1 MQTNIIQ
8 KVGQIGLAVKD
19 LDNKDKL
26 DLPLLFNTENMAFF
40 ECNGLR
46 LLLSL
51 PGILVSSIP
60 ADFAVTM
67 IRQAISNV
75 TILMI
80 ASECWRIG
88 AQYFMNY

>member
-1 MQTNIIQ
+1 MYAN
-8 KVGQIGLAVKD
+8 KLAVKD
-19 LDNKDKL
+19 LDKAIHFYKDKL
-26 DLPLLFNTENMAFF
+26 GLSLLFNTENMAFF

-67 IRQAISNV
+67 IRHAIANV
-75 TILMI
+75 SILMI
-80 ASECWRIG
+80 ASE
-88 AQYFMNY
+88 